1 MKNFIEMISNFVET
15 YINNFFLI
23 PGIYDILN
31 DFLPVL
37 LFLFL
42 LLPLFSLIISFFI
55 SIRSGKAYLRFD
67 IRDLMIFNL
76 FSMFILFLCSLFLFI
91 IIILSQFSFNYNI
104 IFSEWISI
112 GSLKVFW
119 SFNFDNVTLI
129 MLIVVTIVS
138 FLVHLYSLEYMANDP
153 HHLKFMQYLT
163 LFTLS
168 MYILVTS
175 GNYIQMFI
183 GWEGVGVC
191 SFLLINFWDTR
202 ILANTS
208 AMKAIIVNRVG
219 DFGLIFAFILMYN
232 FFGTFEYG
240 FIFSFSTLFVDI
252 FYGLNLNLIVLFLF
266 IGAVGKSAQV
276 FLHVWLPDAMEGKL
290 IGLSLNFTKCG
301 NDLIMVNPQDFI

>member
-1 MKNFIEMISNFVET
+1 MIHYTFELITTFFET

-23 PGIYDILN
+23 PGINEILS
-31 DFLPVL
+31 DTVLPIFFF

-42 LLPLFSLIISFFI
+42 PFFSLVLSFFI
-55 SIRSGKAYLRFD
+55 SFRSGKLYIFFSV
-67 IRDLMIFNL
+67 RDLIIFNL
-76 FSMFILFLCSLFLFI
+76 FSMLMLFFISLVLFI
-91 IIILSQFSFNYNI
+91 IIIMSQFQFDYI
-104 IFSEWISI
+104 VVLSEWIAI
-112 GSLKVFW
+112 GNLKIYW
-119 SFNFDNVTLI
+119 SFNFDIVTVL
-129 MLIVVTIVS
+129 MLVVVTIVS

-168 MYILVTS
+168 MYILVTA

-219 DFGLIFAFILMYN
+219 DFGLLFAFILMYN

-240 FIFSFSTLFVDI
+240 FIFSFVSLFEKL

-276 FLHVWLPDAMEGKL
+276 FLHVWLPDAMEGGLK
-290 IGLSLNFTKCG
+290 GLSINFTKCG
-301 NDLIMVNPQDFI
+301 NGLLFR